1 MGWNDELRYRMRG
14 SYLGE
19 GDDRVMI
26 FDLEETEIIERVL
39 IEDIPSVP
47 DETKTSEAQE
57 SKPKYRNVITFNTG
71 GIFGHSYDED
81 VHILERVHYTGNWD
95 VLRPAREV
103 YGVNPITDDDIDAL
117 LQEAERIMDKLRVT
131 A

>member
-1 MGWNDELRYRMRG
+1 MAVLLRDIIANGLCVVNVKR
-14 SYLGE
+14 SE
-19 GDDRVMI
+19 SEV
-26 FDLEETEIIERVL
+26 IERVL

-47 DETKTSEAQE
+47 DETKTSEEQE
-57 SKPKYRNVITFNTG
+57 SKPKYRNVITFNSG

-81 VHILERVHYTGNWD
+81 VHILERVHYSGNWD